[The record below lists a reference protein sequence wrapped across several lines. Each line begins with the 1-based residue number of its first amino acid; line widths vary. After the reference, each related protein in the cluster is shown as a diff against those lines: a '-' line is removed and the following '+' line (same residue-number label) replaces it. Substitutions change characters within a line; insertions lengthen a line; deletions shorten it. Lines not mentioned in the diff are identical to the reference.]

1 MDFEIDNLT
10 VILLFL
16 LATLAIYHRFF
27 STPQPLV
34 HPLLLGKQSEVSSV
48 RKSGETGIYRSW
60 ATGQGAPLTVRPANS
75 VKIVSDVAN
84 GPKVTDPTKQRWI
97 LDVPITDEG
106 LSEII
111 RLLPIGLSFLFPNL
125 PSPSSIISLLPPSP
139 STSLPLLLLSIAST
153 KDKPLVILPTP
164 KLFSSSLRSTAHP
177 KAGIVVIYVNL
188 LEDVIEEICESRGGS
203 SVGILLVGDPQKKSE
218 SVVGQAKSKGITVK
232 YWEEIWEVAESLEA
246 QTQVD
251 DITENAYSDVHSYYY
266 SEQGGET
273 VITKV
278 THINVTAGIASLL
291 SLFPADKRPSAALHD
306 TVASAVPLTTP
317 LGMTIALASV
327 WTGASF
333 RLIGNH
339 EPTWS
344 PEEVDHASELEV
356 LADNEKGLPKPTI
369 LFISPKHHHALLNR
383 LQYTFTSH
391 PFATL
396 AARHKGHSIRAGHID
411 RDSLWDKVLWSGMR
425 ENVLGGIAGQRL
437 RGVILVGDAP
447 PPDALGASHLLLSL
461 PLTRLHPSPYSTGPV
476 FVTHFYDL
484 QSPGV
489 AHILKGVDM
498 WENKT
503 STGEKEIVH
512 SGPPA
517 SNVEVVLKGD
527 RVDEGHKEEGGNEPI
542 KGRIWIRGPSVLDRV
557 DREEER
563 ERENDGWVDIGEYAK
578 VQTNGTF
585 IVDHSG
591 LQVALTKQ

>member
-1 MDFEIDNLT
+1 MDIEIDNLT

-34 HPLLLGKQSEVSSV
+34 HPLLLGKQSEVSQV
-48 RKSGETGIYRSW
+48 RKSGETGVYRSW
-60 ATGQGAPLTVRPANS
+60 ATGQGAPLTVRPASS
-75 VKIVSDVAN
+75 VKVVSDVVN
-84 GPKVTDPTKQRWI
+84 GPKITDPKKERFI

-106 LSEII
+106 LSEMI
-111 RLLPIGLSFLFPNL
+111 RLIPIGLSLLFPD
-125 PSPSSIISLLPPSP
+125 SSSDGPSSIISLLPPSP

-153 KDKPLVILPTP
+153 RDRPLVILPSP
-164 KLFSSSLRSTAHP
+164 KLLSSSLRSNAHP
-177 KAGIVVIYVNL
+177 KAGIVVTDVDL
-188 LEDVIEEICESRGGS
+188 LEDVIEEIYESQNSCG
-203 SVGILLVGDPQKKSE
+203 VLVIRDPARKSDK
-218 SVVGQAKSKGITVK
+218 VIGQAKAKGINVK
-232 YWEEIWEVAESLEA
+232 YWEDIWEVAESPKAQSENYEA
-246 QTQVD
+246 PESHYV
-251 DITENAYSDVHSYYY
+251 DVHSYYY
-266 SEQGGET
+266 SEDGGE
-273 VITKV
+273 VVVNKV

-339 EPTWS
+339 EPTWN

-356 LADNEKGLPKPTI
+356 LADKKGGLPKPTI

-489 AHILKGVDM
+489 GHILKEVDM
-498 WENKT
+498 WESKT
-503 STGEKEIVH
+503 PSGKPEIVH

-517 SNVEVVLKGD
+517 SNVEVILKGD
-527 RVDEGHKEEGGNEPI
+527 EVEKGFKEDGDEPI
-542 KGRIWIRGPSVLDRV
+542 DGKIWIRGPSVLERV
-557 DREEER
+557 DGARGD
-563 ERENDGWVDIGEYAK
+563 ENGWVDIGEYAK

-591 LQVALTKQ
+591 LKVGKSEK

>member
-1 MDFEIDNLT
+1 MDIEIDNLT
-10 VILLFL
+10 VILLLL

-34 HPLLLGKQSEVSSV
+34 HPLLLGKQSDISTV

-75 VKIVSDVAN
+75 VKVVSDIVT
-84 GPKVTDPTKQRWI
+84 GPKITDPKKERYI

-106 LSEII
+106 LTEIT
-111 RLLPIGLSFLFPNL
+111 RLIPIGLSLLFP
-125 PSPSSIISLLPPSP
+125 STEITSTVILLPPSP

-153 KDKPLVILPTP
+153 ANRPVVILPSP
-164 KLFSSSLRSTAHP
+164 RLLSSAISEQVQNGHP
-177 KAGIVVIYVNL
+177 AAGVVVIHVAL
-188 LEDVIEEICESRGGS
+188 LEGVLEQLYENKSSAGVLVI
-203 SVGILLVGDPQKKSE
+203 GDPEKS
-218 SVVGQAKSKGITVK
+218 SDGLIDLAKNKGINVR
-232 YWEEIWEVAESLEA
+232 YWEEIWEVAESPA
-246 QTQVD
+246 A
-251 DITENAYSDVHSYYY
+251 ENCKPKQNVYSDVHSYYY
-266 SEQGGET
+266 STQNNQT
-273 VITKV
+273 VTTKV

-317 LGMTIALASV
+317 LGMTIALSTV

-339 EPTWS
+339 EPTWD
-344 PEEVDHASELEV
+344 PEEVDHAAELEV
-356 LADNEKGLPKPTI
+356 LADKEKGLPKPTI

-383 LQYTFTSH
+383 LQYTYTSH
-391 PFATL
+391 PFASL

-411 RDSLWDKVLWSGMR
+411 RDSLWDRVLWSGMR

-447 PPDALGASHLLLSL
+447 PPDALASSHLLLSL
-461 PLTRLHPSPYSTGPV
+461 PLTRLHPSAYSTGPV

-489 AHILKGVDM
+489 GHLLKEVDM
-498 WENKT
+498 WDT
-503 STGEKEIVH
+503 SAGTATGHHGVNGKEKVH

-517 SNVEVVLKGD
+517 SNVEVLLRGD
-527 RVDEGHKEEGGNEPI
+527 HVNAAYEDEGEDARAIHGQ
-542 KGRIWIRGPSVLDRV
+542 IWIRGPSVLEMV
-557 DREEER
+557 DIKGKNE
-563 ERENDGWVDIGEYAK
+563 DGWVDIGEQAK

-585 IVDHSG
+585 IIDHP
-591 LQVALTKQ
+591 QIKVNA